1 MKRSLVVFGFMVI
14 LLGACMQEKHS
25 IRDLDHIFVRVE
37 TKEESVQY
45 TPLASTAIEYFPEN
59 RYVDKPTPR
68 FYYETLSQ
76 SEKELYHQI
85 YSGVTNLEPEI
96 YVSSYDTN
104 EVETV
109 FRSVMYDSPEIF
121 YISGYDCV
129 KHTRKDEI
137 ISISLQIKYDFDF
150 QEIEEIQDQVDCY
163 LTECIARMPQETSD
177 YEKVLYVY
185 NYIVKNTEYNLEA
198 ENNQNICSVFVAGE
212 SVCQGYTK
220 AAQYILNRMGIETTI
235 VYGVVNNNEPHV
247 WNLLK
252 LEDDYYYMDLTW
264 GENRFG
270 GMKDEELSQA
280 KELFPISYEYFLIT
294 TKELKKTHKIVSQV
308 ELPNCDSKKY
318 NYYVQTGTYLADTD
332 TEQLEGIFRQA
343 YRGNQR
349 VVSIKCDSKE
359 AFDKMKTFLIKEK
372 HIFDYVSK
380 EDKIAFV
387 DNENLN
393 TMSIWLE

>member
-198 ENNQNICSVFVAGE
+198 ENNQNICSVFVGGE

-280 KELFPISYEYFLIT
+280 KEWFPISYEYFLIT

-308 ELPNCDSKKY
+308 ELPYCDSKKY

-349 VVSIKCDSKE
+349 VVSIKCDSKD